1 MMIDLRSDTV
11 TKPSPEMKDAMM
23 KAEVGDDV
31 YGEDPSILALQG
43 YVAELF
49 GKEEALYCPSGTMC
63 NQIAIRVHT
72 RPQDEVIC
80 DKRSH
85 IYLYEGGGMMAN
97 SLVSAKLLDGN
108 HGRISAEQVVDNI
121 NPDDPHFPR
130 TRLVSIENTS
140 NKGGGS
146 IYSLAQIEEIR
157 TVAEQY
163 GLAMHLDGARIMNAI
178 VGSDY
183 EAIDIGRNFDTI
195 SLCLS
200 KGLGAPVGSVL
211 AGSKE
216 HIKQALRVRKMMGGG
231 MRQAGF
237 IAAAGLYALENNVE
251 RLKEDH
257 RRATNL
263 SYGLTKLDW
272 VEEMMPVETNIVV
285 FQPRQSLVSSDRVYE
300 YLHEKGVAVS
310 RFGKGYIRMVTHL
323 HISDEDINQVLAELN
338 NI

>member
-1 MMIDLRSDTV
+1 MIDLRSDTV
-11 TKPSPEMKDAMM
+11 TKPGPEMLEAMM
-23 KAEVGDDV
+23 RAKVGDDV
-31 YGEDPSILALQG
+31 YGEDPTIEELQG
-43 YVAELF
+43 YTAELF
-49 GKEEALYCPSGTMC
+49 GKEAALFCPSGTMC
-63 NQIAIRVHT
+63 NQIAIRIHT

-80 DKRSH
+80 DKRAH

-97 SLVSAKLLDGN
+97 SLVSAKLVNGN
-108 HGRISAEQVVDNI
+108 HGRISAEQVRENI

-130 TRLVSIENTS
+130 TKLVALENTS

-146 IYSLAQIEEIR
+146 IYPLAQIEEIR
-157 TVAEQY
+157 TVAEEN
-163 GLAMHLDGARIMNAI
+163 GLAMHLDGARVMNAI
-178 VGSDY
+178 AGSDY
-183 EAIDIGRNFDTI
+183 EAVDMGRNFDTI

-211 AGSKE
+211 LGSKA
-216 HIKQALRVRKMMGGG
+216 HIKEALRVRKMMGGG
-231 MRQAGF
+231 MRQAGYL
-237 IAAAGLYALENNVE
+237 AAAGLFALKNNVE

-272 VEEMMPVETNIVV
+272 VEELMPVQTNIVV
-285 FQPRQSLVSSDRVYE
+285 FRPRQDLVSSDRAFE
-300 YLHEKGVAVS
+300 YLKERGIAVS

-323 HISDEDINQVLAELN
+323 HISDNDINEVLEKLN

>member
-1 MMIDLRSDTV
+1 MIDLRSDTV
-11 TKPSPEMKDAMM
+11 TKPSPEMLEYMM

-31 YGEDPSILALQG
+31 YGEDPSISALQEH
-43 YVAELF
+43 AAKLF
-49 GKEEALYCPSGTMC
+49 GKEAALFCPSGTMC
-63 NQIAIRVHT
+63 NQIAIRIHT

-80 DKRSH
+80 DKRAH

-97 SLVSAKLLDGN
+97 SMVSVKLLDGD
-108 HGRISAEQVVDNI
+108 HGRITAEQVLDNI

-130 TRLVSIENTS
+130 TSLIALENTS

-146 IYSLAQIEEIR
+146 IYPLAQIESIKR
-157 TVAEQY
+157 VADEH
-163 GLAMHLDGARIMNAI
+163 GLALHLDGARAMNAV

-183 EAIDIGRNFDTI
+183 SAEEMGQHFDTI

-211 AGSKE
+211 IGTKK
-216 HIKQALRVRKMMGGG
+216 HIKEALRVRKMMGGG
-231 MRQAGF
+231 MRQAGYL
-237 IAAAGLYALENNVE
+237 AAAGLYALKNNIE
-251 RLKEDH
+251 RLKDDH

-272 VEEMMPVETNIVV
+272 VDELMPVQTNIVV
-285 FQPRQSLVSSDRVYE
+285 FHPRQDLVSSERVFE
-300 YLHEKGVAVS
+300 YLKEKGIAVS

-323 HISDEDINQVLAELN
+323 QLTDEDIRHVLSELD